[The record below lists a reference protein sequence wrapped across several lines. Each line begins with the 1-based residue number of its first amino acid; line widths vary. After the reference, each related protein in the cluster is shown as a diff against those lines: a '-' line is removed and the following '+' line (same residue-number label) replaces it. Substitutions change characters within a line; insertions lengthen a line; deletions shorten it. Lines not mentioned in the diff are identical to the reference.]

1 VKGAINVRTSV
12 HFIKKVNFLPNRKH
26 QHETRAASKLQST
39 KRLVT
44 NCGWSSSVSLL
55 VIHKLQS
62 CLCYL

>member
-1 VKGAINVRTSV
+1 V
-12 HFIKKVNFLPNRKH
+12 HFIKKFNFLPNRKH